1 MAFCEKGPDGRPVWR
16 FASHPIFP
24 GWAADIKRCHA
35 IMGQANVF
43 VRQNP
48 GELPVSVD
56 ELKQKLS
63 NPATATEWMSKL
75 SRYVANVPGTTPYW
89 KQKRNQLK
97 ALGENLGEAHMYMYF
112 AQ

>member
-1 MAFCEKGPDGRPVWR
+1 M
-16 FASHPIFP
+16 
-24 GWAADIKRCHA
+24 
-35 IMGQANVF
+35 
-43 VRQNP
+43 
-48 GELPVSVD
+48 SVD

-97 ALGENLGEAHMYMYF
+97 ALDENLGEAHVFLHNEYGRQLLVGP
-112 AQ
+112 AQDSWNF

>member
-1 MAFCEKGPDGRPVWR
+1 MFSNPFSRWQNDPFIRSRHLKVTLAEAFDHLMAFCEKGPDGKLVWH
-16 FASHPIFP
+16 FASHPTFP
-24 GWAADIKRCHA
+24 GWAADIKRRHA

-63 NPATATEWMSKL
+63 NPATAT
-75 SRYVANVPGTTPYW
+75 
-89 KQKRNQLK
+89 
-97 ALGENLGEAHMYMYF
+97 
-112 AQ
+112 